1 MSNTKVL
8 LHSGALSLRGD
19 STNAEFISTYLKY
32 FYEIDSVITAPRNS
46 VNNSN
51 LRIADL
57 ENAGLNVELYDDLGH
72 LRRIASSQSVSHA
85 YFMTDGRYSNIWI
98 PDVKHLVH
106 AVFNSFEP
114 HGDVYAYVSP
124 WLYRKAIK
132 NQRCRDKSQIEA
144 ERAITQSPYGLSDS
158 TKVTWVPHSVVA
170 KQGNGARFRS
180 KFAISNNLKIVGRI
194 GGFDQ
199 FNDAAA
205 ISGISRVLNKRDD
218 IKFVFVNTR
227 KFMHHPQ
234 ILYLDSLNDA
244 DKWDF
249 YDAGDLF
256 LNGRAMGES
265 FGFSIVE
272 PLSVGKPVIAPDR
285 LRHLS
290 MDAAHMEILR
300 PLSLTFFSSMD
311 FAWKVMRIV
320 DECPDSSS
328 LRNSVIQFS
337 PENSMKRFYSEFL
350 QE

>member
-1 MSNTKVL
+1 MSKVKVL
-8 LHSGALSLRGD
+8 LHSGSLSLRGD
-19 STNAEFISTYLKY
+19 STNAESIANGLRHF
-32 FYEIDSVITAPRNS
+32 FQIDSVISAPKNN
-46 VNNSN
+46 VNNSS

-57 ENAGLNVELYDDLGH
+57 VTAGLNVELYDDLAH
-72 LRRIASSQSVSHA
+72 LRRIASHQSVSHA
-85 YFMTDGRYSNIWI
+85 YFMNNGRYSNLWI

-106 AVFNSFEP
+106 SVFNSFEP
-114 HGDVYAYVSP
+114 HGDVYAYVSH
-124 WLYRKAIK
+124 WLYRRATRDK
-132 NQRCRDKSQIEA
+132 RCREKSQIETEQA
-144 ERAITQSPYGLSDS
+144 MTQSPYGLSDS

-170 KQGNGARFRS
+170 KQGDGSRFRS
-180 KFAISNNLKIVGRI
+180 KFAIPNKLKIVGRI

-234 ILYLDSLNDA
+234 ILYLDPLNDA

-300 PLSLTFFSSMD
+300 PLSLTFFSSID
-311 FAWKVMRIV
+311 FAWKVMQLV
-320 DECPDSSS
+320 DERPNSSS
-328 LRNSVIQFS
+328 LCNSVIQFS
-337 PENSMKRFYSEFL
+337 PENSIKRFYSEFL
-350 QE
+350 Q